1 MICWFLERLALALL
15 AVAMAGCA
23 TRTVYVDR
31 PGPERLVERKVYVA
45 IPDALLPQYPIAT
58 GPLQQCPIVA
68 RDRKTTLLQAQAN
81 TDAIR
86 KIRGQPAEAVVA
98 P

>member
-1 MICWFLERLALALL
+1 MKLLALVLVLAL
-15 AVAMAGCA
+15 VGCA
-23 TRTVYVDR
+23 GRTVYVDR
-31 PGPERLVERKVYVA
+31 PGPERVVERKVYVA

-68 RDRKTTLLQAQAN
+68 RDRKTALLQAQAN